1 MPEGLAAGIVESKWM
16 HTYAWKSMQMDAHIT
31 DIHKFVMLITEDT
44 EIGSCNSVEN
54 CFIR

>member
-1 MPEGLAAGIVESKWM
+1 MPEGLAVGIVESKWM
-16 HTYAWKSMQMDAHIT
+16 HTYAWKSMQMYAHIT

-44 EIGSCNSVEN
+44 EIGSCSSVEN